1 MTKNEND
8 KNRVR
13 FRKQNSGHFNR
24 KVKQRKDETEKSL
37 VGSISRLFD
46 AKKKNIYFQ
55 VKLKKQVM
63 KKKGRNV
70 LMIFMMLKKQVKV
83 LM

>member
-46 AKKKNIYFQ
+46 AKKIYFQ

-63 KKKGRNV
+63 TKRRNV

>member
-1 MTKNEND
+1 MIHQAFLSIYSIGTMTKNEND

-46 AKKKNIYFQ
+46 AKK
-55 VKLKKQVM
+55 
-63 KKKGRNV
+63 
-70 LMIFMMLKKQVKV
+70 
-83 LM
+83 

>member
-46 AKKKNIYFQ
+46 AKKTKHSTF
-55 VKLKKQVM
+55 KSS
-63 KKKGRNV
+63 
-70 LMIFMMLKKQVKV
+70 
-83 LM
+83 